1 MVVVTT
7 TAFVLSFVR
16 SLVTKNLSTTLRRC
30 VVVGFG
36 FGFGFGFGVR
46 TNDDDDVDR
55 RRLRRF
61 SY

>member
-30 VVVGFG
+30 VVCCVV
-36 FGFGFGFGVR
+36 GFGFGVR